1 MTLDEFAEFFAVFI
15 AHVDEFHAAAL
26 RSDIADDGSEIDL
39 AETGADFE
47 LDRVADTEFPVG
59 LQIGA
64 AQADRL
70 YTGKSRRRARD
81 LRPKRRLKWNSN
93 VAARDDVAGARL
105 RRRSKRSRRL
115 LERWTILDQR
125 QRIFRCGA

>member
-26 RSDIADDGSEIDL
+26 RSDIADDGGEIDL

-47 LDRVADTEFPVG
+47 LYRVADTEFPMG

-70 YTGKSRRRARD
+70 YAGKAGRRA
-81 LRPKRRLKWNSN
+81 SIC
-93 VAARDDVAGARL
+93 ARSGDSSGTR
-105 RRRSKRSRRL
+105 
-115 LERWTILDQR
+115 T
-125 QRIFRCGA
+125 